1 LPSLEPD
8 RSRCVKIDVSQAV
21 PAAPARKSRVPSNT
35 TQIFIGLVLG
45 IVIGYLWPSSDVNGA
60 HVAGFGEQIKPLADT
75 FLRMIKMIIAPLL
88 FSTLV
93 VGIAGT
99 GDLKAM
105 GRIGLKA
112 IIYFEIATT
121 IALFLG
127 LGLVNFFQPGAGVH
141 IPSMGTDT
149 LKAIQ
154 DIKAHTGWDMLVT
167 LFPTSVVDAMAK
179 GDILQLVVFS
189 IFFGIGLAA
198 VGQKGKPVLEVLE
211 STAQVMFKFTGYVMM
226 FAPIGVMAAIS
237 ATVGKM
243 GLGILLTLGKL
254 VLLMYGGLIVF
265 AVIVIGGVSYL
276 IRVPFLTFLSAVRE
290 PFLIAFTTA
299 SSEAALPK
307 ALEVM
312 EKFGCPKNIVGLV
325 LPTGYSFNLDGTT
338 LYLSLASV
346 FVAQL
351 FGVPM
356 SIGQQLIMML
366 TLMLTSKGVAGV
378 PRAAL
383 VVLTATLAQF
393 QLPLEGAAILLA
405 IDQIM
410 DMGRT
415 AVNVMGNCIA
425 TAVVARWEGV
435 FDDEKMKAFVAGN
448 QAA

>member
-1 LPSLEPD
+1 MAITHPTEHTAPPRGDRPSW
-8 RSRCVKIDVSQAV
+8 
-21 PAAPARKSRVPSNT
+21 VPSIT
-35 TQIFIGLVLG
+35 TQIFIGLAIG
-45 IVIGYLWPSSDVNGA
+45 IAVGHFFPA
-60 HVAGFGEQIKPLADT
+60 FGVGVKPLADA

-112 IIYFEIATT
+112 IIYFEVATT

-127 LGLVNFFQPGAGVH
+127 LFLVNFFQPGAGLTVP
-141 IPSMGTDT
+141 IGDT
-149 LKAIQ
+149 ADLAALAIKQ
-154 DIKAHTGWDMLVT
+154 QGAWDIFLH
-167 LFPTSVVDAMAK
+167 LFPTSVFDAMAK
-179 GDILQLVVFS
+179 GDILQIVVFAT
-189 IFFGIGLAA
+189 FFGIALAA
-198 VGQKGKPVLEVLE
+198 VGERGRPVMTFLDSV
-211 STAQVMFKFTGYVMM
+211 AQVMFKFTGYVML
-226 FAPIGVMAAIS
+226 FAPVGVFAAIA
-237 ATVGKM
+237 ATVGGK
-243 GLGILLTLGKL
+243 GLAILWTLGKL
-254 VLLMYGGLIVF
+254 VLVMYGGLIIF
-265 AVIVIGGVSYL
+265 ALIVVGGVSWI
-276 IRVPFLTFLSAVRE
+276 IRVPFLAFLKAIRE

-312 EKFGCPKNIVGLV
+312 ERFGVPKNIVGFV

-338 LYLSLASV
+338 LYLSTASI

-351 FGVPM
+351 AGLDL
-356 SIGQQLIMML
+356 SLGQQLVMML

-383 VVLTATLAQF
+383 VVLTATLTTF
-393 QLPLEGAAILLA
+393 GLPLEGAAILLG
-405 IDQIM
+405 IDQIL

-415 AVNVMGNCIA
+415 AVNVMGNCIS

-435 FDDEKMKAFVAGN
+435 LDDERIRNFGRERG
-448 QAA
+448 AA

>member
-1 LPSLEPD
+1 MTRRLPSSL
-8 RSRCVKIDVSQAV
+8 
-21 PAAPARKSRVPSNT
+21 PSNT
-35 TQIFIGLVLG
+35 TQILIGLVLG
-45 IVIGYLWPSSDVNGA
+45 ILIGYFWPSSDANGV
-60 HVAGFGEQIKPLADT
+60 HVAGYAEQIKPLADT

-88 FSTLV
+88 FCTLV

-99 GDLKAM
+99 GDIKAM

-112 IIYFEIATT
+112 IIYFEVATT

-127 LGLVNFFQPGAGVH
+127 LGLVNVFKPGAG
-141 IPSMGTDT
+141 ITILSTGTDA

-154 DIKAHTGWDMLVT
+154 DTKAHNGWDMLVT
-167 LFPTSVVDAMAK
+167 MFPTSVVDAMAQ
-179 GDILQLVVFS
+179 GNILQLVVFS
-189 IFFGIGLAA
+189 LFFGIGVAA
-198 VGQKGKPVLEVLE
+198 IGAKGRPVLDLLE
-211 STAQVMFKFTGYVMM
+211 SIAQVMFKFTGYVML
-226 FAPIGVMAAIS
+226 FAPIGVMAAIA
-237 ATVGKM
+237 ATVGRM

-254 VLLMYGGLIVF
+254 ILLMYGGLFIF

-276 IRVPFLTFLSAVRE
+276 IRVPFLVFLSAVKE
-290 PFLIAFTTA
+290 PFLIAFSTA

-312 EKFGCPKNIVGLV
+312 ERFGCPKNIVGLV

-351 FGVPM
+351 FNVPM
-356 SIGQQLIMML
+356 TFGQQLIMML

-393 QLPLEGAAILLA
+393 KLPLEGAAILLA

-435 FDDEKMKAFVAGN
+435 FDDRRMRAFADARRSRVA
-448 QAA
+448 

>member
-1 LPSLEPD
+1 MIRSGAVQPLP
-8 RSRCVKIDVSQAV
+8 RSR
-21 PAAPARKSRVPSNT
+21 SRLPGLT
-35 TQIFIGLVLG
+35 TQIFIGLLLG
-45 IVIGYLWPSSDVNGA
+45 IVVGYLWPSFG
-60 HVAGFGEQIKPLADT
+60 VAVRPLAEA
-75 FLRMIKMIIAPLL
+75 FLRMIKMIIAPLV
-88 FSTLV
+88 FATLV

-99 GDLKAM
+99 GDLKSM
-105 GRIGLKA
+105 GRIGVKA
-112 IIYFEIATT
+112 LIYFEVATT

-127 LGLVNFFQPGAGVH
+127 LALVNIFKPGAGLAMP
-141 IPSMGTDT
+141 IGADT
-149 LKAIQ
+149 SAAAAMAQ
-154 DIKAHTGWDMLVT
+154 SQQHAWDIFLH
-167 LFPTSVVDAMAK
+167 LFPTSVIDAMAR

-189 IFFGIGLAA
+189 TFFGIALAA
-198 VGQKGKPVLEVLE
+198 IGPKGQPVLDVLE
-211 STAQVMFKFTGYVMM
+211 STAQAMFKFTGYVME
-226 FAPIGVMAAIS
+226 FAPIGVFAAIA
-237 ATVGKM
+237 ATVGGK
-243 GLGILLTLGKL
+243 GLAILFTLGKL
-254 VLLMYGGLIVF
+254 IALMYLGLAIFV
-265 AVIVIGGVSYL
+265 VIVVGGVSYL
-276 IRVPFLTFLSAVRE
+276 IRVPFFTFIKAIRE

-312 EKFGCPKNIVGLV
+312 ERFGVPKNIVGFV

-351 FGVPM
+351 AGVPM
-356 SIGQQLIMML
+356 TFGQQLVMML

-383 VVLTATLAQF
+383 VVLTATLTQF
-393 QLPLEGAAILLA
+393 GLPLEGAAILLG

-435 FDDEKMKAFVAGN
+435 LDDDQMRAFEASGTSKAA
-448 QAA
+448 